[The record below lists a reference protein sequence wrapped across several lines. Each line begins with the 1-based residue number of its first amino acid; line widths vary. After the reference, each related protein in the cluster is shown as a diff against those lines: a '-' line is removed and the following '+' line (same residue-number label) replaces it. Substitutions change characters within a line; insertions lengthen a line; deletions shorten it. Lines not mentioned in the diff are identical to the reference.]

1 LLHDLVSKASVI
13 GFLVNP
19 GDPNADADLQQ
30 AQAAAGAFGQKLIV
44 GKASAESEIDAAIAN
59 FVEQKVAGFVVD
71 TEPFLADKR
80 EKIVALA
87 ARYALPAVYQLRAF
101 AAAGG
106 LASYG
111 TSIAD
116 ANRQLG
122 VYTSARIAGAIIM
135 TAQK

>member
-87 ARYALPAVYQLRAF
+87 ARTRCPLSTNCGRSPPLGGWPAMARALPMRT
-101 AAAGG
+101 GS
-106 LASYG
+106 LASILPQG
-111 TSIAD
+111 SP
-116 ANRQLG
+116 
-122 VYTSARIAGAIIM
+122 ARSL
-135 TAQK
+135 